1 MLSKHIC
8 TLCYVSFGPN
18 ETCKNSLTFFN
29 FLLVEL
35 NISDSQSRISISRS
49 EDIVAKLS
57 FVFVNNDLTLEWCQR
72 DCKTQQKKISNQQQN
87 WEQQLAFANFSRSSK
102 KIWCFLSGL
111 AWNRWPITR
120 ASPSTPVGS
129 WRRMSRWLS
138 KNLNRWEN
146 IAKKLAKLWTFS
158 RY

>member
-1 MLSKHIC
+1 MSKYVEASQCLLSKHIC

-35 NISDSQSRISISRS
+35 NISDSKSRIGISVWS

-72 DCKTQQKKISNQQQN
+72 DCKTQQKKKYPTNNKTESSSLHLQIFPDLIYIQALVLYLLWSMPVWKLNI
-87 WEQQLAFANFSRSSK
+87 RS
-102 KIWCFLSGL
+102 C
-111 AWNRWPITR
+111 R
-120 ASPSTPVGS
+120 
-129 WRRMSRWLS
+129 
-138 KNLNRWEN
+138 E
-146 IAKKLAKLWTFS
+146 
-158 RY
+158 

>member
-1 MLSKHIC
+1 MSKYVEASECLLSKHIC

-29 FLLVEL
+29 FLLFEL
-35 NISDSQSRISISRS
+35 NIPDSKSRIGISVWS

-87 WEQQLAFANFSRSSK
+87 WEQQLAFANFSRSYLHTS
-102 KIWCFLSGL
+102 FGL
-111 AWNRWPITR
+111 ISSVINAGMETQHKELYWVKETYP
-120 ASPSTPVGS
+120 
-129 WRRMSRWLS
+129 L
-138 KNLNRWEN
+138 
-146 IAKKLAKLWTFS
+146 
-158 RY
+158 